1 MRNTSIA
8 ENIAAGRRELGI
20 TQAALAERVGVTKAA
35 VSKWELGQS
44 LPDVAMLPRLAS
56 QLGVTL
62 DELIGY
68 GQELS
73 DEEVSAIVREA
84 TGLSS
89 TDRDAAVAR
98 CEREL
103 RDHGS
108 SWNLLVAVAGLFA
121 GWATTARAAGEEG
134 AAAVLG
140 GRADELCRR
149 VVERSR
155 EPGEAFQARQIQA
168 TLLLSE
174 GDAAAAAAMLE
185 GMLAPGSAGVY
196 LLLEGAYEKLGKRS
210 DALALNRRHLAES
223 AGTVLVEVM
232 CMVNLADDAEEIARL
247 AERGEEARSALGWA
261 LADADSIP
269 SLRFTAAA
277 RLLELGEEATALNQ
291 LEVIA
296 GEQQGDNTTQLARL
310 LLGDESH
317 WRDESLADRR
327 LALLGRMQA

>member
-1 MRNTSIA
+1 M
-8 ENIAAGRRELGI
+8 
-20 TQAALAERVGVTKAA
+20 
-35 VSKWELGQS
+35 
-44 LPDVAMLPRLAS
+44 
-56 QLGVTL
+56 
-62 DELIGY
+62 
-68 GQELS
+68 
-73 DEEVSAIVREA
+73 
-84 TGLSS
+84 
-89 TDRDAAVAR
+89 
-98 CEREL
+98 
-103 RDHGS
+103 
-108 SWNLLVAVAGLFA
+108 
-121 GWATTARAAGEEG
+121 
-134 AAAVLG
+134 
-140 GRADELCRR
+140 
-149 VVERSR
+149 VERSR

-247 AERGEEARSALGWA
+247 AERGEAARSALGWA

-269 SLRFTAAA
+269 SLRVTAAA
-277 RLLELGEEATALNQ
+277 RLLELGEEATALEQ
-291 LEVIA
+291 LEAIA

-317 WRDESLADRR
+317 WRDESLADRH